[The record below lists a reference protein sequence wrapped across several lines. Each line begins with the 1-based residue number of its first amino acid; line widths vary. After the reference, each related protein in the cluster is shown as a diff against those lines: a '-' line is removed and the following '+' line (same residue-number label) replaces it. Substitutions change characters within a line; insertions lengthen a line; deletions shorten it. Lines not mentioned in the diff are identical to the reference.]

1 MDGTINQ
8 ALFLGGIM
16 LCFLLGVL
24 LTTAG
29 CAFLAWLTLRRIAG
43 HPEAVQALMVL
54 LRLALLGKEPAE
66 DAAPPAKP
74 EAKAEAMKIKGRLV

>member
-1 MDGTINQ
+1 
-8 ALFLGGIM
+8 M

-43 HPEAVQALMVL
+43 HPEAVHALTVL
-54 LRLALLGKEPAE
+54 LRLALLGRRPSG
-66 DAAPPAKP
+66 DAPTPPAP
-74 EAKAEAMKIKGRLV
+74 REAKTEAMKTKGRLV

>member
-1 MDGTINQ
+1 
-8 ALFLGGIM
+8 M

-43 HPEAVQALMVL
+43 HPEAVHALTVL
-54 LRLALLGKEPAE
+54 LRLALLGRRPSG
-66 DAAPPAKP
+66 DAPTPPAP
-74 EAKAEAMKIKGRLV
+74 REAKTEAKKIKGTLV

>member
-1 MDGTINQ
+1 
-8 ALFLGGIM
+8 M

-43 HPEAVQALMVL
+43 HPEAVHALTVL
-54 LRLALLGKEPAE
+54 LRLALLGRRPSGDAPTPPEP
-66 DAAPPAKP
+66 KT
-74 EAKAEAMKIKGRLV
+74 EAKKIKSTLV

>member
-1 MDGTINQ
+1 
-8 ALFLGGIM
+8 M

-43 HPEAVQALMVL
+43 HPEAVHALTVL
-54 LRLALLGKEPAE
+54 LRLALLGRRPSG
-66 DAAPPAKP
+66 DAPTPP
-74 EAKAEAMKIKGRLV
+74 EAKTEAKKIKSTLV